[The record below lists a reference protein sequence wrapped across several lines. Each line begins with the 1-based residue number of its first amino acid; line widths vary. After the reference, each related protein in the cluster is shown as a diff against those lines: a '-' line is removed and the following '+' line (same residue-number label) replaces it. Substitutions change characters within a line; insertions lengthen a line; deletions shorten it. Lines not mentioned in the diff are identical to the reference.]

1 MDEGRPTTGNVVCRR
16 LSAVG
21 EFHMLGAPELLIIL
35 VIVIVIFGVGRISRI
50 GGDLGKAISN
60 FRAGLKDEEGTK
72 AEEEKKK

>member
-1 MDEGRPTTGNVVCRR
+1 
-16 LSAVG
+16 
-21 EFHMLGAPELLIIL
+21 MLGAPELLIIL